1 MSPLSESQRAFSLV
15 LVVSQFPVE
24 AVFFDYEKGPPLQIS
39 CCSIDGLIPY
49 ARNARTHSE
58 TQIAQIAAS
67 IEEFGMVGA
76 VVVRDGVIAKGHG
89 TLAAIRMLYGAGKRL
104 YPPPG
109 RARGAEPFP
118 DGEAPVLDASGW
130 TEAQFRAFVIADNQL
145 ALLAGWDDEL
155 LRLEVTELR
164 DEGFDVDLLGFEAVE
179 LDTLLGGSA
188 AVTTQ
193 DAARESLADRFLIPP
208 FSVLNAREGW
218 WQDRKRSWIALGL
231 ESEAGRDGNLTFSDS
246 SQPPTVYAAKNAYAA
261 AVGRNVTWPEFY
273 AANPDVRVQ
282 GSTSIFDPVLCEI
295 VYRWFSP
302 SRGVVLDPFAGG
314 SVRGVVAAMLGRQ
327 YIGCDLRGEQ
337 VTANREQWETIGRD
351 DCPVPAWHVG
361 DSRELARHV
370 GDVDA
375 DLVFSCPPYADLEV
389 YSDDPADLSN
399 MDYPDFL
406 AGYRDV
412 IAAAAARLRD
422 DRFAC
427 FVVGEV
433 RDPKGVYRNFVS
445 DTIAAFRDAG
455 LSYYNEAILVTQAGS
470 LPIRVGRSFP
480 VTRKVGKTHQNVLI
494 FVKGDPRA
502 AADACGVVDVAMPDT
517 NEEAA

>member
-1 MSPLSESQRAFSLV
+1 M
-15 LVVSQFPVE
+15 
-24 AVFFDYEKGPPLQIS
+24 QIS
-39 CCSIDGLIPY
+39 CRSVDSLIPY
-49 ARNARTHSE
+49 ARNARTHSD

-76 VVVRDGVIAKGHG
+76 IVVRDGVIAKGHG

-109 RARGAEPFP
+109 RLRGADPFP
-118 DGEAPVLDASGW
+118 DGEAPVIDASGW
-130 TEAQFRAFVIADNQL
+130 TDAQFRAFVIADNQL

-155 LRLEVTELR
+155 LQLEVTELR
-164 DEGFDVDLLGFEAVE
+164 DDGFDVDLLGFEAVE
-179 LDTLLGGSA
+179 LDTLLGGGA
-188 AVTTQ
+188 AGATQ
-193 DAARESLADRFLIPP
+193 AEARESLADRFLIPP

-231 ESEAGRDGNLTFSDS
+231 ESESGRDGNLTFADS
-246 SQPPTVYAAKNAYAA
+246 SQPPAVYAAKNAYVA
-261 AVGRNVTWPEFY
+261 AVGRDVTWPEFY
-273 AANPDVRVQ
+273 AANPDARVQ

-295 VYRWFSP
+295 VYRWFCP
-302 SRGVVLDPFAGG
+302 PAGVVLDPFAGG

-327 YIGCDLRGEQ
+327 YVGCDLRAEQ
-337 VTANREQWETIGRD
+337 VCANRAQWEAMDRG
-351 DCPVPAWHVG
+351 DCPAPTWHVG
-361 DSRELARHV
+361 DSRELGRHV
-370 GDVDA
+370 GNVDA

-389 YSDDPADLSN
+389 YSEDPSDLSN

-406 AGYRDV
+406 AGYRTV

-433 RDPKGVYRNFVS
+433 RDTKGIYRNFVS

-455 LSYYNEAILVTQAGS
+455 LRYYNEAILVTQAGS

-502 AADACGVVDVAMPDT
+502 AADACGAVDVTMPDT
-517 NEEAA
+517 DAVAV

>member
-1 MSPLSESQRAFSLV
+1 M
-15 LVVSQFPVE
+15 
-24 AVFFDYEKGPPLQIS
+24 QIS
-39 CCSIDGLIPY
+39 TCSIDSLIPY

-76 VVVRDGVIAKGHG
+76 IVVRDGVIAKGHG

-109 RARGAEPFP
+109 RSSGAEPFP

-130 TEAQFRAFVIADNQL
+130 TETQFRAFVIADNQL

-164 DEGFDVDLLGFEAVE
+164 DGGFDVDLLGFEAVE
-179 LDTLLGGSA
+179 LDTLLGGGAAGA
-188 AVTTQ
+188 AVTV
-193 DAARESLADRFLIPP
+193 ARESLADRFLIPP
-208 FSVLNAREGW
+208 FSVFNARDGW

-231 ESEAGRDGNLTFSDS
+231 ESETGRDGNLTYSDS
-246 SQPPTVYAAKNAYAA
+246 SQPPAVYAAKNAYAA
-261 AVGRNVTWPEFY
+261 AVGRDVTWDEFY
-273 AANPDVRVQ
+273 AANPDVNTQ

-295 VYRWFSP
+295 VYRWFCP
-302 SRGVVLDPFAGG
+302 AGGIVLDPFAGG
-314 SVRGVVAAMLGRQ
+314 SVRGVVAALLGRQ
-327 YIGCDLRGEQ
+327 YVGCDLRGEQ
-337 VTANREQWETIGRD
+337 VSANREQWAEVGRD
-351 DCPVPAWHVG
+351 DCPPPAWHVG

-389 YSDDPADLSN
+389 YSEDPADLSN

-406 AGYRDV
+406 AGYRAV
-412 IAAAAARLRD
+412 IAATAARLRD

-427 FVVGEV
+427 FVVGDV
-433 RDPKGVYRNFVS
+433 RDPKGIYRNFVS

-455 LSYYNEAILVTQAGS
+455 LRYYNEAILVTQAGS
-470 LPIRVGRSFP
+470 LPIRVGRSFSA
-480 VTRKVGKTHQNVLI
+480 TRKLGKTHQNVLI

-502 AADACGVVDVAMPDT
+502 AADACGVVDVAMPEADEL
-517 NEEAA
+517 EETA

>member
-1 MSPLSESQRAFSLV
+1 M
-15 LVVSQFPVE
+15 
-24 AVFFDYEKGPPLQIS
+24 QIS
-39 CCSIDGLIPY
+39 CRSVDSLIPY

-76 VVVRDGVIAKGHG
+76 IVVRDGVIAKGHG
-89 TLAAIRMLYGAGKRL
+89 TLASIRMLYGASKRL

-109 RARGAEPFP
+109 RSRGAEPFP
-118 DGEAPVLDASGW
+118 DGEVPVIDASGW
-130 TEAQFRAFVIADNQL
+130 TDAQFRAFVIADNQL

-155 LRLEVTELR
+155 LQLEVTELR
-164 DEGFDVDLLGFEAVE
+164 DDGFDVDLLGFEAVE
-179 LDTLLGGSA
+179 LDMLLGGGA
-188 AVTTQ
+188 AGTTQ
-193 DAARESLADRFLIPP
+193 AEARESLADRFLIPP
-208 FSVLNAREGW
+208 FSVFNAREGW

-231 ESEAGRDGNLTFSDS
+231 ESETGRDGNLTFADS
-246 SQPPTVYAAKNAYAA
+246 SQPPAVYAAKNAYAA
-261 AVGRNVTWPEFY
+261 AVGRDVTWPEFY
-273 AANPDVRVQ
+273 AANPEARVQ

-295 VYRWFSP
+295 VYRWFCP
-302 SRGVVLDPFAGG
+302 PAGVVLDPFAGG

-327 YIGCDLRGEQ
+327 YVGCDLRAEQ
-337 VTANREQWETIGRD
+337 VGANRAQWEAIGRD
-351 DCPVPAWHVG
+351 DCPAPTWHVG
-361 DSRELARHV
+361 DSRELGRHV
-370 GDVDA
+370 GYVDA

-389 YSDDPADLSN
+389 YSEDPSDLSN

-406 AGYRDV
+406 AGYRTV

-433 RDPKGVYRNFVS
+433 RDTKGIYRNFVS

-455 LSYYNEAILVTQAGS
+455 LRYYNEAILVTQAGS
-470 LPIRVGRSFP
+470 LPIRVGRSFS

-502 AADACGVVDVAMPDT
+502 AADACGAVDVTMPDT
-517 NEEAA
+517 DEAAV